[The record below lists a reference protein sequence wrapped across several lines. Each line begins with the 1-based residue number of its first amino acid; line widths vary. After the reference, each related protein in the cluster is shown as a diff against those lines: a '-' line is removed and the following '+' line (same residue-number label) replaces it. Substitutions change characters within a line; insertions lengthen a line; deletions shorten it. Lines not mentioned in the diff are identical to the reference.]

1 MAGRRKPSLGRGKPE
16 APIVIRYDEALPKF
30 AALVRDALG
39 AKEMFDQVFLRD
51 AAGRLTYVIR
61 GLLPEGAEDAIRA
74 GTPALAPWVD
84 PDTPLA
90 TPEDLFDPD
99 LGAEEPGFPEFVNS
113 ELGYLRLVERR
124 LVGQDWLRPPQ
135 EPVPGL
141 PPIVVFASHKGGV
154 GRSTALA
161 VSAAAL
167 SKAAYNILVVDL
179 DLEAPGL
186 GAMLLADL
194 PDYGTLDYFVETGL
208 GDVNDAFMSDMVA
221 ASALAEGGQVHVA
234 PAVGAKSNADPQNV
248 LGKIARA
255 YVERVDEDGS
265 TISFL
270 DRTRDLVTR
279 LCAANRYDA
288 VFIDA
293 RAGLNEAT
301 AAAVLGLGAEILLFG
316 VDTPQ
321 TFAGYR
327 YFLAH
332 LQRFRPEASDENDWR
347 YRLRMV
353 QARAQA
359 NASSETTF
367 RTHAFEMF
375 SDTVYDEEEGIE
387 EEAFNFDYD
396 DASAPHFAW
405 PIADDPNYAEFDPFA
420 RGEQLAEHLFDRTFG
435 GFIKNLREKI
445 GLIA

>member
-1 MAGRRKPSLGRGKPE
+1 
-16 APIVIRYDEALPKF
+16 
-30 AALVRDALG
+30 
-39 AKEMFDQVFLRD
+39 
-51 AAGRLTYVIR
+51 
-61 GLLPEGAEDAIRA
+61 
-74 GTPALAPWVD
+74 
-84 PDTPLA
+84 
-90 TPEDLFDPD
+90 
-99 LGAEEPGFPEFVNS
+99 
-113 ELGYLRLVERR
+113 LVERR
-124 LVGQDWLRPPQ
+124 LVGQDWLRAPQ
-135 EPVPGL
+135 DPVPGL

-167 SKAAYNILVVDL
+167 SQAGLNVLVVDL

-186 GAMLLADL
+186 GSMLLAEL
-194 PDYGTLDYFVETGL
+194 PEYGTLDYFVETGV
-208 GDVNDAFMSDMVA
+208 GDVDDEFVSGLVS
-221 ASALAEGGQVHVA
+221 ASGLTEGGQVHVA
-234 PAVGAKSNADPQNV
+234 PAVGKKSEASPQNV

-255 YVERVDEDGS
+255 YVERVDDDGR

-270 DRTRDLVTR
+270 DRTRELVTR

-293 RAGLNEAT
+293 RAGLNETT

-327 YFLAH
+327 FFLAH
-332 LQRFRPEASDENDWR
+332 MQRFRPEASGDDDWR

-359 NASSETTF
+359 GPTSEATF
-367 RTHAFEMF
+367 RTHAFEIF

-396 DASAPHFAW
+396 DPSAPHYAW
-405 PIADDPNYAEFDPFA
+405 PIADDANYAEFNPLV
-420 RGEQLAEHLFDRTFG
+420 RGDQLAQHIYDRTFG
-435 GFIKNLREKI
+435 QFIANLRQQI
-445 GLIA
+445 GLAS